1 MLVKVTDH
9 PNLLK
14 DTDTQAI
21 LNTDLSAVVRHSE
34 RITRVNKELQRDSD
48 IQNLKNDVVEI
59 KNMLRELLGQRK

>member
-9 PNLLK
+9 PNLIK

-21 LNTDLSAVVRHSE
+21 LNTDLSAVARHEE
-34 RITRVNKELQRDSD
+34 RITKVNKELQLDSD
-48 IQNLKNDVVEI
+48 IQNLKNDVSEI